1 MDSFIGDFLV
11 QKEKCKAFGGGQ
23 GSSFIRRWK
32 YSYFRE
38 TANSLTFTSCCF
50 LASDLAC
57 ERSAAPHPRAN
68 KISALQKN
76 AALLPTVHK
85 QRSPAGFWG
94 FSRQNKLIVS
104 IFYFNVK
111 PVNNRI
117 PEGTLSAERQTHRPP
132 RLYSGGHTSPSRPP
146 RVKQHAEIRTEPCDS
161 ESGMFLM

>member
-1 MDSFIGDFLV
+1 MITIRNGIKAEGTRSHFGGADASDGPQDCWQRFRWDLSCLVRVKTLIMDSFIRDFLV

-32 YSYFRE
+32 YSYFRG
-38 TANSLTFTSCCF
+38 TANSLTFTSCCI

-85 QRSPAGFWG
+85 QRSSAGFWD
-94 FSRQNKLIVS
+94 SLTR
-104 IFYFNVK
+104 
-111 PVNNRI
+111 
-117 PEGTLSAERQTHRPP
+117 
-132 RLYSGGHTSPSRPP
+132 TSWLFPSF
-146 RVKQHAEIRTEPCDS
+146 DS
-161 ESGMFLM
+161 M